1 MAGNKFRK
9 FREEEKSEANNIER
23 NSNVMLT
30 KNYSILLKAKEEQK
44 YRSSYHFK
52 EGTIVNVLDIINY
65 MGLMYLKITMKKND
79 IAFGYIKVKDNE
91 GNNNIKKN

>member
-1 MAGNKFRK
+1 
-9 FREEEKSEANNIER
+9 
-23 NSNVMLT
+23 
-30 KNYSILLKAKEEQK
+30 
-44 YRSSYHFK
+44 
-52 EGTIVNVLDIINY
+52 